1 MKRFLLVPAFLLMLA
16 NAATAA
22 TVEKRAA
29 QAARTPIA
37 VETGIGH
44 TIDFSQTEER
54 VYRALI
60 GDGGQRL
67 QVLGGS
73 PLEQGTQIIN
83 LRRFVPQGNSGFE
96 PVNQTVVTLITQD
109 KQGDTSVYEFSVSYG
124 ASGDSLTRIVDT
136 PLSESLATS
145 PDASRTALTVEAVR
159 AGLSAFEL
167 EADSPVT
174 AKVTQWARLVA
185 AGSGHRRAAQSVEI
199 DWEVLERLNQVGLRT
214 ALVAESSEL

>member
-1 MKRFLLVPAFLLMLA
+1 MKRFLLVPAFLLMWA

-29 QAARTPIA
+29 LAARTPIA

-54 VYRALI
+54 VFRALI

-73 PLEQGTQIIN
+73 PLEQGTQIVN

-96 PVNQTVVTLITQD
+96 PVNQTVVTLITQNR
-109 KQGDTSVYEFSVSYG
+109 QGDTSVYEFSISYG
-124 ASGDSLTRIVDT
+124 ARGDSLTRIVDT
-136 PLSESLATS
+136 PLSESLVTS
-145 PDASRTALTVEAVR
+145 PDAARTALAVEAVR
-159 AGLSAFEL
+159 SGLSTFDL
-167 EADSPVT
+167 EADSPIA
-174 AKVTQWARLVA
+174 AKVTQWAQLVA
-185 AGSGHRRAAQSVEI
+185 AGIGHRRAAQAVDI
-199 DWEVLERLNQVGLRT
+199 DWAVLERLNQVGLRA
-214 ALVAESSEL
+214 ALLAESSE